1 MRFIKSFNFLG
12 FKKKQFQ
19 EKNCMIWRSTRED
32 YTKLSKLCQIV
43 NSKLRWLII
52 LSFFNNVY
60 HILSQLFNS
69 LKPNDDAMHK
79 IYFCISFTLLI
90 LRMTTVCV
98 YAGSICDEQDRLI
111 TVLTTAPSGVYNIE
125 VMMYVF
131 G

>member
-1 MRFIKSFNFLG
+1 
-12 FKKKQFQ
+12 
-19 EKNCMIWRSTRED
+19 MIWRTTRED

-43 NSKLRWLII
+43 NTKLRWLII

-60 HILSQLFNS
+60 HLLSQLFNS
-69 LKPNDDAMHK
+69 LKPNEDLVHK

-111 TVLTTAPSGVYNIE
+111 TALTTAPSGVYNIE
-125 VMMYVF
+125 VIMCGFFFISKSFLICSIYL
-131 G
+131 